1 MSKEKI
7 EFGDFQTPLELAEIA
22 CERLVTLGV
31 SPDVIIEPTCGV
43 GAFVIASVN
52 YFSSTKKVYGID
64 INSDYLDVLEGALCG
79 HPRQNVV
86 SIEHGDFFRYDW
98 AGKSS
103 DVDGNLLVLGNLPWV
118 TNTVQSKIDSY
129 NVPEK
134 DNVVGLGGLDAI
146 TGKANFDIS
155 EWMMI
160 DMLKWSPGKK
170 IDIAIMLK
178 TAVAR
183 KILSYVEKHKIG
195 CYYSEIITVDAR
207 KEFGASVDACFFIM
221 RIDSQVKPSYDYK
234 VFESFSDKT
243 GRLCGHRKGFLVS
256 DIDTFELSSRFVS
269 APSKK
274 WRSGMKHDA
283 SSVMELKQHDGVL
296 VNGYG
301 DVVDIE
307 VEVVYPLLKGSR
319 VGSGKG
325 WDNRFVIV
333 TQERVGEDTSYI
345 ETKYPKAWRYLIS
358 HADKLDGRK
367 SVIYK
372 KNPRFSVFGVG
383 EYTFKPWKIAICG
396 LYKKLSFTLVE
407 PIDNKPVVFDD
418 TVYFLSFDLEQDA
431 LDALDKLQSKPVL
444 GAISS
449 MIFWDEKRPIKATIL
464 NSIDWTA

>member
-269 APSKK
+269 APPK
-274 WRSGMKHDA
+274 
-283 SSVMELKQHDGVL
+283 MEVR
-296 VNGYG
+296 NEARRIICYG
-301 DVVDIE
+301 A
-307 VEVVYPLLKGSR
+307 K
-319 VGSGKG
+319 
-325 WDNRFVIV
+325 
-333 TQERVGEDTSYI
+333 TT
-345 ETKYPKAWRYLIS
+345 
-358 HADKLDGRK
+358 
-367 SVIYK
+367 
-372 KNPRFSVFGVG
+372 
-383 EYTFKPWKIAICG
+383 
-396 LYKKLSFTLVE
+396 
-407 PIDNKPVVFDD
+407 
-418 TVYFLSFDLEQDA
+418 
-431 LDALDKLQSKPVL
+431 
-444 GAISS
+444 
-449 MIFWDEKRPIKATIL
+449 
-464 NSIDWTA
+464 